1 MNKPKVTVVV
11 PIYNVEKYVEK
22 CLKSLISQT
31 FNDIEILAISDGSP
45 DNSGNIVNMYKKK
58 DNRIKYI
65 EKENGG
71 YGSVLEY
78 AIKNTKTE
86 YLLVCDPDDW
96 LEPNAIEILYE
107 NANNN
112 NLDITIGEKYLIYN
126 DGEKKI
132 SKNINHFYNIKNNY
146 VYTGHEI
153 EKISFCPQSPH
164 SKLFRTKCLKNII
177 FPYNVSYTDNNL
189 FILALKYSK
198 RVMLIDKPLA
208 YYLIERPGNTM
219 TDKKPKAVM
228 DRIVMWNYIFNQ
240 INNNDE
246 FIIYWLYKNFKY
258 FSKVYYTNSNNFMYD
273 DIFDELLK
281 SRKRL
286 LPYYKR
292 IRKNFTKGIFAKIE
306 IDLIMHGEA
315 TYKSYLKIR
324 RILKKWDI
332 F

>member
-1 MNKPKVTVVV
+1 MNKSKVTIVV

-31 FNDIEILAISDGSP
+31 FEDIEVLAISDGSP
-45 DNSGNIVNMYKKK
+45 DNSGNIVKEYEKK
-58 DNRIKYI
+58 DKRIKYI

-78 AIKNTKTE
+78 AIKNAKTE
-86 YLLVCDPDDW
+86 YLMVCDPDDW
-96 LEPNAIEILYE
+96 LEPDAVEILYK
-107 NANNN
+107 NAKNY
-112 NLDITIGEKYLIYN
+112 NLDLVIGEKYLIYN

-132 SKNINHFYNIKNNY
+132 SRNVNPFYNIKSNF
-146 VYTGHEI
+146 VYEGNDI

-164 SKLFRTKCLKNII
+164 SKLFRTECLKNII
-177 FPYNVSYTDNNL
+177 FPHKVSYTDNNL
-189 FILALKYSK
+189 FILALKNSK
-198 RVMLIDKPLA
+198 RVMLIDKSLS

-240 INNNDE
+240 VNSDDE

-258 FSKVYYTNSNNFMYD
+258 FTKVYYTNSKKFMND
-273 DIFDELLK
+273 DILDELLK

-286 LPYYKR
+286 LPYYSC
-292 IRKNFTKGIFAKIE
+292 IKNGFIKGILAKVE
-306 IDLIMHGEA
+306 VDLIMHSET
-315 TYKSYLKIR
+315 TYKFYLKIR
-324 RILKKWDI
+324 KIINK
-332 F
+332 